1 LALEAG
7 HEQTHAARAAMTR
20 RRRSVTNSISVA
32 AIIVLVDRIDEP
44 MLVVGR
50 PQCIQNI
57 IRPLLDN
64 KSLQQ
69 ESMR

>member
-1 LALEAG
+1 
-7 HEQTHAARAAMTR
+7 MTR